1 MRLLRGNINRT
12 RNRLQMKIELN
23 LTQAQILFL
32 SAVINKFVEDCRD
45 KVVRMSRQ
53 EKAAYTIAVDVA
65 DKLHAKARILERGFN
80 AKSKKLYKMT
90 FKYHEA
96 RGINYFVRTL
106 KDCPVDDAPDSYYFN
121 SLALNIYL
129 QLDPKL

>member
-1 MRLLRGNINRT
+1 MLMKIQLNINP
-12 RNRLQMKIELN
+12 
-23 LTQAQILFL
+23 AQILFL
-32 SAVINKFVEDCRD
+32 SAVINKFVEDSRE

-65 DKLHAKARILERGFN
+65 DKLHTKARSLEKGFN
-80 AKSKKLYKMT
+80 AKSKKLYQMT

-96 RGINYFVRTL
+96 HSINYFVKTL
-106 KDCPVDDAPDSYYFN
+106 KDCSVVDAPDAYYFN
-121 SLALNIYL
+121 SLAQNIYL

>member
-1 MRLLRGNINRT
+1 
-12 RNRLQMKIELN
+12 MKIQLDI
-23 LTQAQILFL
+23 TPTQILFL
-32 SAVINKFVEDCRD
+32 SAVINKFVEDSRE

-65 DKLHAKARILERGFN
+65 DKLHTKARFLERSFN
-80 AKSKKLYKMT
+80 AKSNKLYKMT

-96 RGINYFVRTL
+96 HGINYFVRTL
-106 KDCPVDDAPDSYYFN
+106 KDSPVDGAPDSSYFN